1 MKVLWY
7 VNIVLPAAAA
17 HFGFGQTNGGGWLEA
32 QATQLAQSG
41 VQLSILHATPLVKKP
56 QRAALADGITYL
68 LVPPSADQTHFF
80 GAALDSEKPDLVHIF
95 GTEYAYNL
103 AMAAVCRAAH
113 QPYVVSIQGI
123 MAECARHYADGLP
136 ARYARVDPLI
146 RLMKKVYYADSIAL
160 AQQEFAARGKAESE
174 MLPGCPYL
182 IGRTAWDKAYLAEHA
197 PQAYYFSI
205 NENLRAPFYSG
216 ERWAYD
222 ACRPHSIFVSQAF
235 YPIKGFHQL
244 LKILP
249 ALIAR
254 YPDLKV
260 YVGGQKAYSLGNAL
274 LDAGVDR
281 FFEYQRYLKQ
291 QIKAKGLAPYLTFLG
306 PLSAEQ
312 MKQQYLASNVFL
324 SPSTVENSPNSV
336 GEAMLLGV
344 PVAASRVGGTPS
356 LLTDGQDGILY
367 DFEDLAAMQA
377 AVCRLFDDPAAAAA
391 YGARAAAHAA
401 KTHDRT
407 QNTKELLE
415 AYEQILHD
423 SMAKENP

>member
-1 MKVLWY
+1 MKILWY

-17 HFGFGQTNGGGWLEA
+17 HFGFPAPNGGGWLAA
-32 QATQLAQSG
+32 QAAQLAQSG
-41 VQLSILHATPLVKKP
+41 AELLILHATPLVKQP

-68 LVPPSADQTHFF
+68 FVPASADATQDFPAVI
-80 GAALDSEKPDLVHIF
+80 AAERPELVHIF

-103 AMAAVCRAAH
+103 DMVAACRAAR

-136 ARYARVDPLI
+136 ARFARVDPLI

-160 AQQEFAARGKAESE
+160 AQREFAARGEAESK
-174 MLPGCPYL
+174 MLPVCPYL
-182 IGRTAWDKAYLAEHA
+182 IGRTAWDKTYLAAHA
-197 PQAYYFSI
+197 PQAQYFSV
-205 NENLRAPFYSG
+205 NENLRAPFYTG
-216 ERWAYD
+216 ERWAYE

-249 ALIAR
+249 ALVRR

-260 YVGGQKAYSLGNAL
+260 SIGGQKAYSLGNAL

-281 FFEYQRYLKQ
+281 FFEYQRYLKR
-291 QIKAKGLAPYLTFLG
+291 QIKGLGLAPYLTFLG
-306 PLSAEQ
+306 PLSAEE
-312 MKQQYLASNVFL
+312 MKRQYLAANVFL
-324 SPSTVENSPNSV
+324 SPSTIENSPNSV

-367 DFEDLAAMQA
+367 DFDDLAAMES

-391 YGARAAAHAA
+391 YGAHAAAHAA
-401 KTHDRT
+401 QTHDRT
-407 QNTKELLE
+407 QNTKELLQV
-415 AYEQILHD
+415 YEQIIHD
-423 SMAKENP
+423 SAAKAAP